1 MWRLGHWRGPTLGLE
16 ALTGLRPTAE
26 NQEGAATCPL
36 TPELLGEGGWRP
48 GPHGAQPSSALPLG
62 PRPGAQLSRR
72 RQRCSGGAVGS
83 RPCRPAWM
91 GRGRG
96 TPGGA
101 QWGCGKFH
109 EARRWT
115 DTRGS
120 PGHTASL
127 SRTISHECRAPGRAR
142 RVPCLGLSAW
152 QHRPFPEGDG
162 TPLEKHM
169 WDGTSMRAHLNI
181 CSEGP
186 ERRHSGGLIPEG
198 LFRQFTRQG
207 RDRGGRAGPARR

>member
-48 GPHGAQPSSALPLG
+48 GPRGAQPSSALPLG

-101 QWGCGKFH
+101 QWGCGRPSP
-109 EARRWT
+109 ARLDSSQAR
-115 DTRGS
+115 DLQVDRHQGE
-120 PGHTASL
+120 PRPHRLAQPHHQ
-127 SRTISHECRAPGRAR
+127 SRVQGPRA
-142 RVPCLGLSAW
+142 
-152 QHRPFPEGDG
+152 G
-162 TPLEKHM
+162 TP
-169 WDGTSMRAHLNI
+169 
-181 CSEGP
+181 CSLPGSEC
-186 ERRHSGGLIPEG
+186 L
-198 LFRQFTRQG
+198 
-207 RDRGGRAGPARR
+207 AAPAFP